1 MLYLLVHD
9 CFLYY
14 ITKLLLFPL
23 KTIFVYK
30 KYDHFCF
37 VEFNLLD
44 LCYNFQKE
52 DYIMKSKFTHEER
65 QAILDR
71 YLLKSES
78 PTSIIESVGISKSTF
93 YKWLSDYKS
102 EQTEA
107 KRKGLTLRNF
117 NLLESK
123 VKRLEGIIEIIKKA
137 NVLPNSPLQQ
147 KLYVAEKLSSEYS
160 VHMICDALDIAR
172 GTYYNH
178 ILRNKRDNTWYAKRR
193 EALRIQIQEV
203 FDENSQIFGARK
215 ITAVLRNKG
224 VKVGEAMVRELMN
237 DMGLTSI
244 RQEAKKLYTD
254 EIQRHKN
261 YLNQEFDP
269 DAPNQVWVSDV
280 TYFKCNGKS
289 YYICVII
296 DLYARKVI
304 AYKVGNKNSTQLIKT
319 TFKKAYESRQPQS
332 SLMFHTDRG
341 ANYCS
346 KTLNDYIKALGI
358 TRSFSRPYVPYDNS
372 VIESFFASLKRE
384 ELYRKKYRTEGELLQ
399 AIDDY
404 MDFYNTRRPHAKIQY
419 KTPEQKEREYSAI
432 LENFDNE

>member
-1 MLYLLVHD
+1 
-9 CFLYY
+9 
-14 ITKLLLFPL
+14 
-23 KTIFVYK
+23 
-30 KYDHFCF
+30 
-37 VEFNLLD
+37 
-44 LCYNFQKE
+44 
-52 DYIMKSKFTHEER
+52 MKSKFTNEEK

-71 YLLKSES
+71 YISKSES
-78 PTSIIESVGISKSTF
+78 PASIIKSVGISKSTF
-93 YKWLSDYKS
+93 YKWLSDYGA
-102 EQTEA
+102 EQAEA
-107 KRKGLTLRNF
+107 KRKGLTFRNF
-117 NLLESK
+117 NLLETK

-137 NVLPNSPLQQ
+137 NVLPNAPLQQ
-147 KLYVAEKLSSEYS
+147 KLYAAEKLSGEYS

-215 ITAVLRNKG
+215 ITAILRNKG

-237 DMGLTSI
+237 DMGLVSI
-244 RQEAKKLYTD
+244 RQEAKKLYAN

-269 DAPNQVWVSDV
+269 DAPNLVWVSDV

-304 AYKVGNKNSTQLIKT
+304 AHKVGKKNSTQLIKT
-319 TFKKAYESRQPQS
+319 TFKKAYENRQPLA
-332 SLMFHTDRG
+332 SLIFHTDRG

-346 KTLNDYIKALGI
+346 KTLNDYIKTLGL

-372 VIESFFASLKRE
+372 VVESFFASLKRE

-404 MDFYNTRRPHAKIQY
+404 MEFYNTRRPHAKIQY

-432 LENFDNE
+432 FGNLDN

>member
-1 MLYLLVHD
+1 
-9 CFLYY
+9 
-14 ITKLLLFPL
+14 
-23 KTIFVYK
+23 
-30 KYDHFCF
+30 
-37 VEFNLLD
+37 
-44 LCYNFQKE
+44 
-52 DYIMKSKFTHEER
+52 MKSKFTNEEK
-65 QAILDR
+65 QAILKR
-71 YLLKSES
+71 YISKSES
-78 PTSIIESVGISKSTF
+78 PTSIIKSVGISKSTF
-93 YKWLSDYKS
+93 YKWLSDYRNDQV
-102 EQTEA
+102 EV
-107 KRKGLTLRNF
+107 KRKEINLRNF
-117 NLLESK
+117 NLLEAK
-123 VKRLEGIIEIIKKA
+123 VKRLEGIIEIIKKT
-137 NVLPNSPLQQ
+137 NILPNAPLKQ
-147 KLYVAEKLSSEYS
+147 KLYAAEKLSGEYS
-160 VHMICDALDIAR
+160 VHMICDALDISR

-215 ITAVLRNKG
+215 IAAILRNKG
-224 VKVGEAMVRELMN
+224 VKVSDEMVRELMK
-237 DMGLTSI
+237 DMGLVSI

-254 EIQRHKN
+254 DIKRHKN

-269 DAPNQVWVSDV
+269 DSPNQVWVSDI

-304 AYKVGNKNSTQLIKT
+304 AYKAGKKNSTQLIKT
-319 TFKKAYESRQPQS
+319 TFRQAYENRQPSS
-332 SLMFHTDRG
+332 SLIFHTDRG

-346 KTLNDYIKALGI
+346 KTLNDYIKTLGI

-384 ELYRKKYRTEGELLQ
+384 ELYRKKYRTEGELFQ
-399 AIDDY
+399 ALNDY

-432 LENFDNE
+432 FGNSDNE

>member
-1 MLYLLVHD
+1 
-9 CFLYY
+9 
-14 ITKLLLFPL
+14 
-23 KTIFVYK
+23 
-30 KYDHFCF
+30 
-37 VEFNLLD
+37 
-44 LCYNFQKE
+44 
-52 DYIMKSKFTHEER
+52 MKSKFTNEEK
-65 QAILDR
+65 QAILKR
-71 YLLKSES
+71 YISKSES
-78 PTSIIESVGISKSTF
+78 PTSIIKSVGISKSTF
-93 YKWLSDYKS
+93 YKWLSDYRNDQV
-102 EQTEA
+102 EV
-107 KRKGLTLRNF
+107 KRKEINLRNF
-117 NLLESK
+117 NLLEAK
-123 VKRLEGIIEIIKKA
+123 VKRLEGIIEIIKKT
-137 NVLPNSPLQQ
+137 NILPNAPLKQ
-147 KLYVAEKLSSEYS
+147 KLYAAEKLSGEYS
-160 VHMICDALDIAR
+160 VHMVCDALDISR

-215 ITAVLRNKG
+215 IAAILRNKG
-224 VKVGEAMVRELMN
+224 VKVSDEMVRELMK
-237 DMGLTSI
+237 DMGLVSI

-254 EIQRHKN
+254 DIKRHKN

-269 DAPNQVWVSDV
+269 DAPNQVWVSDI

-304 AYKVGNKNSTQLIKT
+304 AYKAGKKNSTQLIKT
-319 TFKKAYESRQPQS
+319 TFRQSYENRQPSS
-332 SLMFHTDRG
+332 SLIFHTDRG

-346 KTLNDYIKALGI
+346 KTLNDYIKSLGI

-384 ELYRKKYRTEGELLQ
+384 ELYRKKYRTEGELFQ
-399 AIDDY
+399 ALYDY

-432 LENFDNE
+432 FGNSDNE

>member
-1 MLYLLVHD
+1 
-9 CFLYY
+9 
-14 ITKLLLFPL
+14 
-23 KTIFVYK
+23 
-30 KYDHFCF
+30 
-37 VEFNLLD
+37 
-44 LCYNFQKE
+44 
-52 DYIMKSKFTHEER
+52 MKSKFTNEEK

-71 YLLKSES
+71 YISKSES
-78 PTSIIESVGISKSTF
+78 PTSIIKSVGISKSTF
-93 YKWLSDYKS
+93 YKWLSDYRNDQA
-102 EQTEA
+102 EV
-107 KRKGLTLRNF
+107 KRKEINLRNF
-117 NLLESK
+117 NLLEAK
-123 VKRLEGIIEIIKKA
+123 VKRLEGIIEIIKKT
-137 NVLPNSPLQQ
+137 NILPNAPLKQ
-147 KLYVAEKLSSEYS
+147 KLYAAEKLSGEYS
-160 VHMICDALDIAR
+160 VHMICDALDISR

-215 ITAVLRNKG
+215 IAAILRNKG
-224 VKVGEAMVRELMN
+224 VKVSDEMVRELMK
-237 DMGLTSI
+237 DMGLVSI

-254 EIQRHKN
+254 DIKRHKN

-269 DAPNQVWVSDV
+269 DSPNQVWVSDI

-304 AYKVGNKNSTQLIKT
+304 AYKAGKKNSTQLIKT
-319 TFKKAYESRQPQS
+319 TFRQAYENRQPSS
-332 SLMFHTDRG
+332 SLIFHTDRG

-346 KTLNDYIKALGI
+346 KTLNDYIKSLGI

-384 ELYRKKYRTEGELLQ
+384 ELYRKKYRTEGELFQ
-399 AIDDY
+399 ALYDY

-432 LENFDNE
+432 FGSSYNE

>member
-1 MLYLLVHD
+1 
-9 CFLYY
+9 
-14 ITKLLLFPL
+14 
-23 KTIFVYK
+23 
-30 KYDHFCF
+30 
-37 VEFNLLD
+37 
-44 LCYNFQKE
+44 
-52 DYIMKSKFTHEER
+52 MKSKFTNEEK
-65 QAILDR
+65 QAILER
-71 YLLKSES
+71 YISKSES
-78 PTSIIESVGISKSTF
+78 PTSIIKSVGISKSTF
-93 YKWLSDYKS
+93 YKWLSDYRT
-102 EQTEA
+102 EQAEA

-117 NLLESK
+117 NLLEAK
-123 VKRLEGIIEIIKKA
+123 VKKLEGIIEIIKKA
-137 NVLPNSPLQQ
+137 NVLPNAPLQQ
-147 KLYVAEKLSSEYS
+147 KLYAAEKLSGEYS

-178 ILRNKRDNTWYAKRR
+178 TFRNKKDNTWYAKRR

-215 ITAVLRNKG
+215 IAAILRNKG
-224 VKVGEAMVRELMN
+224 VKVSDEMVRELMK
-237 DMGLTSI
+237 DMGLVSI

-254 EIQRHKN
+254 DIKRNKN

-269 DAPNQVWVSDV
+269 DSPNQVWVSDI

-304 AYKVGNKNSTQLIKT
+304 AYKAGKKNSTQLIKT
-319 TFKKAYESRQPQS
+319 TFRQAYENRQPSS
-332 SLMFHTDRG
+332 SLIFHTDRG

-346 KTLNDYIKALGI
+346 KTLNDYIKSLGI
-358 TRSFSRPYVPYDNS
+358 THSFSRPYVPYDNS

-384 ELYRKKYRTEGELLQ
+384 ELYRKKYRTEGELFQ
-399 AIDDY
+399 ALNDY

-432 LENFDNE
+432 FGNSDN

>member
-1 MLYLLVHD
+1 
-9 CFLYY
+9 
-14 ITKLLLFPL
+14 
-23 KTIFVYK
+23 
-30 KYDHFCF
+30 
-37 VEFNLLD
+37 
-44 LCYNFQKE
+44 
-52 DYIMKSKFTHEER
+52 MKSKFTNEEK

-71 YLLKSES
+71 YISKAES
-78 PTSIIESVGISKSTF
+78 PTSIIKSVGISKSTF
-93 YKWLSDYKS
+93 YKWLSDYRT
-102 EQTEA
+102 EQAEA

-117 NLLESK
+117 NLLEAK

-137 NVLPNSPLQQ
+137 NVLPNAPLQQ
-147 KLYVAEKLSSEYS
+147 KLYAAEKLSVEYS
-160 VHMICDALDIAR
+160 VHMICDALDISR

-215 ITAVLRNKG
+215 IAAILRNRG
-224 VKVGEAMVRELMN
+224 VKVSDEMVRELMK
-237 DMGLTSI
+237 DMGLVSI

-254 EIQRHKN
+254 DIKRHKN

-269 DAPNQVWVSDV
+269 DAPNQVWVSDI

-304 AYKVGNKNSTQLIKT
+304 AYKAGKKNSTQLIKT
-319 TFKKAYESRQPQS
+319 TFRQAYENRQPSS
-332 SLMFHTDRG
+332 SLIFHTDRG

-346 KTLNDYIKALGI
+346 KTLNDYIKSLGI

-384 ELYRKKYRTEGELLQ
+384 ELYRKKYRTEGELFQ
-399 AIDDY
+399 ALNDY

-432 LENFDNE
+432 FGSSHNE

>member
-1 MLYLLVHD
+1 
-9 CFLYY
+9 
-14 ITKLLLFPL
+14 
-23 KTIFVYK
+23 
-30 KYDHFCF
+30 
-37 VEFNLLD
+37 
-44 LCYNFQKE
+44 
-52 DYIMKSKFTHEER
+52 MKSKFTNEEK
-65 QAILDR
+65 QAILER
-71 YLLKSES
+71 YISKSES
-78 PTSIIESVGISKSTF
+78 PTSIIKSVGISKSTF
-93 YKWLSDYKS
+93 YKWLSDYRT
-102 EQTEA
+102 EQAEA

-117 NLLESK
+117 NLLEAK

-137 NVLPNSPLQQ
+137 NVLPNAPLQQ
-147 KLYVAEKLSSEYS
+147 KLYAAEKLSGEYS

-178 ILRNKRDNTWYAKRR
+178 MFRNKKDNTWYAKRR

-203 FDENSQIFGARK
+203 FDENSQILGARK
-215 ITAVLRNKG
+215 IAAILRNKG
-224 VKVGEAMVRELMN
+224 VKVSDEMVRELMK
-237 DMGLTSI
+237 DMGLVSI

-254 EIQRHKN
+254 DIKRNKN

-269 DAPNQVWVSDV
+269 DSPNQVWVSDI

-304 AYKVGNKNSTQLIKT
+304 AYKAGKKNSTQLIKT
-319 TFKKAYESRQPQS
+319 TFRQAYENRQPSS
-332 SLMFHTDRG
+332 SLIFHTDRG

-346 KTLNDYIKALGI
+346 KTLNDYIKSLGI

-384 ELYRKKYRTEGELLQ
+384 ELYRKKYRTEGELFQ
-399 AIDDY
+399 ALNDY

-432 LENFDNE
+432 FVNSDNE

>member
-1 MLYLLVHD
+1 
-9 CFLYY
+9 
-14 ITKLLLFPL
+14 
-23 KTIFVYK
+23 
-30 KYDHFCF
+30 
-37 VEFNLLD
+37 
-44 LCYNFQKE
+44 
-52 DYIMKSKFTHEER
+52 MKSKFTNEEK
-65 QAILDR
+65 QAILER
-71 YLLKSES
+71 YISKSES
-78 PTSIIESVGISKSTF
+78 PTSIIKSVGISKSTF
-93 YKWLSDYKS
+93 YKWLSDYRT
-102 EQTEA
+102 EQAEA

-117 NLLESK
+117 NLLEAK

-137 NVLPNSPLQQ
+137 NVLPNAPLQQ
-147 KLYVAEKLSSEYS
+147 KLYAAEKLSGEYS

-178 ILRNKRDNTWYAKRR
+178 MFRNKKDNTWYAKRR

-215 ITAVLRNKG
+215 IAAILRNKG
-224 VKVGEAMVRELMN
+224 VKVSDEMVRELMK
-237 DMGLTSI
+237 DMGLVSI

-254 EIQRHKN
+254 DIKRNKN

-269 DAPNQVWVSDV
+269 DSPNQVWVSDI
-280 TYFKCNGKS
+280 TYFKCNSKS

-304 AYKVGNKNSTQLIKT
+304 AYKAGKKNSTQLIKT
-319 TFKKAYESRQPQS
+319 TFRQAYENRQPSS
-332 SLMFHTDRG
+332 SLIFHTDRG

-346 KTLNDYIKALGI
+346 KTLNDYIKSLGI
-358 TRSFSRPYVPYDNS
+358 THSFSRPYVPYDNS

-384 ELYRKKYRTEGELLQ
+384 ELYRKKYRTEGELFQ
-399 AIDDY
+399 ALNDY

-432 LENFDNE
+432 FGNSDN

>member
-1 MLYLLVHD
+1 
-9 CFLYY
+9 
-14 ITKLLLFPL
+14 
-23 KTIFVYK
+23 
-30 KYDHFCF
+30 
-37 VEFNLLD
+37 
-44 LCYNFQKE
+44 
-52 DYIMKSKFTHEER
+52 MKSKFTNEEK
-65 QAILDR
+65 QAILDL
-71 YLLKSES
+71 YISKAES
-78 PTSIIESVGISKSTF
+78 PTSIIKSVGISKSTF
-93 YKWLSDYKS
+93 YKWLSDYRT
-102 EQTEA
+102 EQAEA

-117 NLLESK
+117 NLLEAK

-137 NVLPNSPLQQ
+137 NVLPNAPLQQ
-147 KLYVAEKLSSEYS
+147 KLYAAEKLSVEYS
-160 VHMICDALDIAR
+160 VHMICDALDISR

-215 ITAVLRNKG
+215 IAAILRNKG
-224 VKVGEAMVRELMN
+224 VKVSDEMVRELMK
-237 DMGLTSI
+237 DMGLVSI

-254 EIQRHKN
+254 DIKRHKN

-269 DAPNQVWVSDV
+269 DSPNQVWVSDI

-289 YYICVII
+289 YYICVVI

-304 AYKVGNKNSTQLIKT
+304 AYKAGKKNSTQLIKT
-319 TFKKAYESRQPQS
+319 TFRQAYENRQPSS
-332 SLMFHTDRG
+332 SLIFHTDRG

-346 KTLNDYIKALGI
+346 KTLNDYIKSLGI

-384 ELYRKKYRTEGELLQ
+384 ELYRKKYRTEGELFQ
-399 AIDDY
+399 ALNDY

-419 KTPEQKEREYSAI
+419 KTPEQKEREYSAVF
-432 LENFDNE
+432 ESSYNE